1 MKIKLTWRQHNKLF
15 PNRKAGVLTYYELVD
30 DHQKRSLEMYQYIRM
45 PVRVV
50 AVLLSPLAIFV
61 GGVPAMIDLI
71 KECTSKVQVGADTVG
86 RDWFYEEFSKMKG
99 GEI

>member
-30 DHQKRSLEMYQYIRM
+30 DPQKRSLEMYQYIRM

-61 GGVPAMIDLI
+61 GGVPAMIKLI
-71 KECTSKVQVGADTVG
+71 QECLSGDVVGADTVG
-86 RDWFYEEFSKMKG
+86 RDWFYEEFLKMNR
-99 GEI
+99 GEA